1 MGDRAVAGFRA
12 DEDSP
17 TIFLYQHW
25 QGEGQATNLALAL
38 NAARPRWTD
47 PSYATRI
54 AISHLIGNEW
64 GSETGF
70 GLYADAGGGAGHGA
84 DYPFILV
91 VEWATRKVLICDNAD
106 SASVV
111 TEVDFDTFIY
121 DPEGVVEG
129 YSFAL

>member
-1 MGDRAVAGFRA
+1 
-12 DEDSP
+12 
-17 TIFLYQHW
+17 
-25 QGEGQATNLALAL
+25 
-38 NAARPRWTD
+38 
-47 PSYATRI
+47 
-54 AISHLIGNEW
+54 
-64 GSETGF
+64 
-70 GLYADAGGGAGHGA
+70 
-84 DYPFILV
+84 